1 MSDPSQIT
9 SRDQARSAGLKRFF
23 TAVACFRGHQCERL
37 VSNGLCIECSR
48 INKADDR
55 ARNVERERQRKKRYL
70 ASLDPDEERAK
81 ERARYAKNKHSRA
94 KKNPET
100 FKRWRLAHLDEVKR
114 LLAEYKKNN
123 KHRLRTYDRNRRARK
138 SRSIGKHSPNE
149 IRQLYEMQRGR
160 CAACSVAVSF
170 KAKHVDHIQP
180 LCAGGGNDIANL
192 QILCAPC
199 NLSKGAKDPIAWA
212 QQMGRLI

>member
-1 MSDPSQIT
+1 MTSQTI
-9 SRDQARSAGLKRFF
+9 SRDEARGAGLKRFF
-23 TAVACFRGHQCERL
+23 TAVVCFRGHQCERL

-55 ARNVERERQRKKRYL
+55 ARNFERERQRKKRYL
-70 ASLDPDEERAK
+70 AGVDPEKARAMA
-81 ERARYAKNKHSRA
+81 RARYAKNKHKKTK

-100 FKRWRLAHLDEVKR
+100 FKRWRLANLDAVK
-114 LLAEYKKNN
+114 LALADYKKNN
-123 KHRLRTYDRNRRARK
+123 KPRMRTYERNRRARK
-138 SRSIGKHSPNE
+138 SLSIGKHSPAE
-149 IRQLYEMQRGR
+149 IWQLYDKQGGG
-160 CAACSVAVSF
+160 CAACSIAVSF
-170 KAKHVDHIQP
+170 KSKHVDHIQP
-180 LCAGGGNDIANL
+180 LCAGGSNDITNL